1 MKRFLRIEKE
11 NNFFLRREKPNII
24 LVSTIISKK
33 QLFRNSEFLD
43 NINSEIYKGNVK

>member
-11 NNFFLRREKPNII
+11 NNLFLRSETPNSI

-33 QLFRNSEFLD
+33 RYSKNSQFLD
-43 NINSEIYKGNVK
+43 NMKREVYKGNVK